1 MSKKTKIIL
10 SLIIVALLA
19 IIAVL
24 VVAILK
30 PNTKEKDNANPIRIT
45 IKFDSDGGSN
55 VENITFEKGESIA
68 LPKCEK
74 EGYTFI
80 GWYDEDA
87 EYKDTKEIEKDITL
101 TARWEKVKEPDKPEV
116 KEVTMK
122 VTFDSNGGSKV
133 NSMTFKCDNNVAT
146 IKNLPKPTKDFYVF
160 LSWEDKNGKSILDGA
175 KITCDG
181 DLKLY
186 AVWEYDGPVAN
197 PEPDPE
203 PTPVKEKTYKCPEGF
218 QLKDGNRCVK
228 LADPE
233 KYCENNWK
241 EVNGECVNPASPKPK
256 GNRVCP
262 EKTYG
267 GWSGTGTYYEAGRGY
282 CGYEELTS
290 YIGSKQNCQN
300 AGGTYAPNNHCYK
313 HIEISYTVECASDE
327 KLFAAQVIAPGNGGG
342 CYQVAPM
349 KKKCPEG
356 YTSYSVYG
364 ECAIIQDAV
373 YE

>member
-175 KITCDG
+175 KIMCDG
-181 DLKLY
+181 SSLKLY

-197 PEPDPE
+197 PEQKPE
-203 PTPVKEKTYKCPEGF
+203 DSKTYKCPEGYE
-218 QLKDGNRCVK
+218 LKDTNKCVSTK
-228 LADPE
+228 SPE
-233 KYCENNWK
+233 YYCESGK
-241 EVNGECVNPASPKPK
+241 ESN
-256 GNRVCP
+256 
-262 EKTYG
+262 
-267 GWSGTGTYYEAGRGY
+267 GTGSKICYLWAGNPTTTTCKNGGTYIKRDHSDDL
-282 CGYEELTS
+282 CGYEEVTRLT
-290 YIGSKQNCQN
+290 GN
-300 AGGTYAPNNHCYK
+300 ATGCTNEAHGTMINNHCYK
-313 HIEISYTVECASDE
+313 RIEMATESILSHTCPGTSAYRTSVE
-327 KLFAAQVIAPGNGGG
+327 LGNTANSG
-342 CYQVAPM
+342 CYNLSQRTYGC
-349 KKKCPEG
+349 KKAGDGYSMNWTTGKCVK
-356 YTSYSVYG
+356 T
-364 ECAIIQDAV
+364 IDATL
-373 YE
+373 E